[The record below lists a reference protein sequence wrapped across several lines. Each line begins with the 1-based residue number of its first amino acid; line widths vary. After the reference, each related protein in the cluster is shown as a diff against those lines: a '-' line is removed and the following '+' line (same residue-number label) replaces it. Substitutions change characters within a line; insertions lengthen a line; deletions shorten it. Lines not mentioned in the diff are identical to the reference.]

1 MCALPSSPGVVT
13 FIRVIE
19 SGDLGELLSLVK
31 QTDAVCARDA
41 DNNTL
46 LHHACIA
53 GNVDAVKLLIASGL
67 HANVGNVDG
76 HTPLCDAA
84 LNGSTEIVSILLQ
97 CGVNVNPPSYWG
109 SPLMYATQNERL
121 GAMKLLIDAGA
132 QLNSPDRTGLCPLHV
147 AVQKRFYAG
156 VHELLL
162 GGADPNYRVRLT
174 TPLHMAAKQGDAL
187 MACYLLAH
195 GAHPRPFDM
204 HNRTP
209 LDYTSKGSLV
219 YAVLEDAQNQVPS
232 LQALTR
238 MAFRAVLRR
247 LNKEDLVSLRL
258 PQCLCDYMAF
268 SLL

>member
-1 MCALPSSPGVVT
+1 MCALPSSPGILQ
-13 FIRVIE
+13 FIRIIE
-19 SGDLGELLSLVK
+19 TGDLDELHGLVK
-31 QTDAVCARDA
+31 QSDAVCARDA

-84 LNGSTEIVSILLQ
+84 LNGSTEIVSILLN
-97 CGVNVNPPSYWG
+97 CGVNVDPPSYWG

-147 AVQKRFYAG
+147 AVQKGFYAG

-162 GGADPNYRVRLT
+162 GGN
-174 TPLHMAAKQGDAL
+174 
-187 MACYLLAH
+187 
-195 GAHPRPFDM
+195 
-204 HNRTP
+204 
-209 LDYTSKGSLV
+209 
-219 YAVLEDAQNQVPS
+219 
-232 LQALTR
+232 
-238 MAFRAVLRR
+238 
-247 LNKEDLVSLRL
+247 
-258 PQCLCDYMAF
+258 
-268 SLL
+268 

>member
-1 MCALPSSPGVVT
+1 MN
-13 FIRVIE
+13 
-19 SGDLGELLSLVK
+19 DLLSLVK

-53 GNVDAVKLLIASGL
+53 GNVNAVKLLIASGL

-84 LNGSTEIVSILLQ
+84 LNGSTEIVSILLK
-97 CGVNVNPPSYWG
+97 CGVNVDPPSYWG

-147 AVQKRFYAG
+147 AVQKGFYAG
-156 VHELLL
+156 AHELLL

-195 GAHPRPFDM
+195 GAYPCPLDM
-204 HNRTP
+204 QNRTP
-209 LDYTSKGSLV
+209 LEYTTKGSLI
-219 YAVLEDAQNQVPS
+219 YTVLEDAQNQVPS

-238 MAFRAVLRR
+238 LAFRSVLRR
-247 LNKEDLVSLRL
+247 MNKGDLESLRL
-258 PQCLCDYMAF
+258 PQCLCDYMTF